1 MSRKVLN
8 MKKFLVI
15 GNPINHSLSPVLH
28 NYWLKKNNING
39 IYDKQKLNSDDLKN
53 LILRIR
59 DKEIVGANVTVPFK
73 KEVIPH
79 LDKLTLNAEA
89 TQSVNT
95 IVLDN
100 DKIVGHNT
108 DINGFESAIRDT
120 KYNFDGKKIL
130 IIGAGGVVPS
140 IIFALYKM
148 KVLSV
153 TLTNRT
159 KSKAE
164 NLRDFYNNSI
174 IKKNDWNKIAVVD
187 WGEIIGFDIV
197 INATSV
203 GLRNDQ
209 NLDLDFSKVGKNK
222 FFYDIIYNPAET
234 NFLKTAKNLGN
245 QTENGKKMFIYQAA
259 EAFKIWHD
267 IKPEISEKVSML
279 LD

>member
-1 MSRKVLN
+1 

-59 DKEIVGANVTVPFK
+59 NKEIVGANVTVPFK

-108 DINGFESAIRDT
+108 DINGFENAIRDT
-120 KYNFDGKKIL
+120 KYSFDGKKIL